1 VSSPRRQPPSGR
13 ARAVAAPLVLVAV
26 LLGLASFV
34 LTTAGEAAA
43 AAAAERDWLAYG
55 RTPDVANAATQAI
68 RPVEVMRMRARWTA
82 KLDGSILAQ
91 PLHVAEQRIAGR
103 RGSLLVVVSG
113 GNSVYALW
121 ADNGDVL
128 WRRSLGEPVFTVCG
142 ARAGISST
150 PTVDWRR
157 RLVYVA
163 GAGGEVHALDLVTG
177 HEKAGWPL
185 RVSARPA
192 VEYVW
197 SALRFVGWRLYVPVA
212 SHCDRP
218 DDQGAHADGRVVAVD
233 RFRGRIERVF
243 DVVPGPANLGGVWA
257 PGGISVDPLD
267 GTLWAGTGNAHVV
280 VEGSL
285 RADAA
290 HAERVLR
297 LTPALRVRG
306 SAPQTF
312 QAAEN
317 LGDQGFGSTPLLFR
331 PTGCDPVAAA
341 NSKNGAM
348 YVWRRSPWRPAPI
361 FTARIGPTE
370 PHDPFLSQPTWFP
383 QARALVVG
391 QGIVDREGGRVRGVV
406 GFRVDASCR
415 FRLDWVV
422 NIGPGPTVQPLA
434 AGSTAY
440 VPAPQLGKLA
450 AVDVARG
457 RLVRLFDTGQVLAS
471 PIAVGGTLFVASAD
485 GTVRA
490 YR

>member
-1 VSSPRRQPPSGR
+1 MRNAVSTEKAPRPIGPYSQAVIENGLVFVAGQGPGNPETGQLEMGDVRSQTRRVFSNMR
-13 ARAVAAPLVLVAV
+13 AIL
-26 LLGLASFV
+26 
-34 LTTAGEAAA
+34 EAAGSSMEKVVRCNVYLKDIGDFA
-43 AAAAERDWLAYG
+43 AMNEIY
-55 RTPDVANAATQAI
+55 ATQFEA
-68 RPVEVMRMRARWTA
+68 PYPARTT
-82 KLDGSILAQ
+82 IQ
-91 PLHVAEQRIAGR
+91 
-103 RGSLLVVVSG
+103 
-113 GNSVYALW
+113 
-121 ADNGDVL
+121 
-128 WRRSLGEPVFTVCG
+128 
-142 ARAGISST
+142 
-150 PTVDWRR
+150 
-157 RLVYVA
+157 A
-163 GAGGEVHALDLVTG
+163 GAL
-177 HEKAGWPL
+177 
-185 RVSARPA
+185 
-192 VEYVW
+192 
-197 SALRFVGWRLYVPVA
+197 
-212 SHCDRP
+212 
-218 DDQGAHADGRVVAVD
+218 
-233 RFRGRIERVF
+233 
-243 DVVPGPANLGGVWA
+243 

-290 HAERVLR
+290 LAERVLR

-306 SAPQTF
+306 SASQTF
-312 QAAEN
+312 HAAEN

-348 YVWRRSPWRPAPI
+348 YVWRRAPWRPAPI

-383 QARALVVG
+383 EARALVVG
-391 QGIVDREGGRVRGVV
+391 QGIVDRENGRVRGVV
-406 GFRVDASCR
+406 GFKVDARCR

-434 AGSTAY
+434 AGSTAF

-457 RLVRLFDTGQVLAS
+457 RHVRLFDTGQVLAS
-471 PIAVGGTLFVASAD
+471 PISVGGTLFVASAD